1 MLGCR
6 PSTHMSWNRL
16 PKHLAAWLLA
26 TPFACTNLGCGGS
39 SNALGATPATPAT
52 AAPLQPAPSTANV
65 QHVSLA
71 EVGLD
76 ASKLDRNAD
85 PCDDFYRFACGSWLD
100 RTEIPKDKPQY
111 GTFNVI
117 LDRNEALLRDILE
130 AAVKAPGDD
139 PVRQQLGA
147 FYASCMDEAAVEQA
161 GTRALAPLFAIT
173 HKVQDDRSWLD
184 AIAHLQRVGVDVLFD
199 LGPMQDKKDATL
211 MIGQIGQ
218 GGLGLPDR
226 DYYLGTDERTLALR
240 TAYVAH
246 VEKLFKLSGRAPADA
261 KQAAADA
268 LAIETGIA
276 KSQKS
281 RVELRDEAGTYNRID
296 RAGLEKLAP
305 LAWGRYFE
313 LLGVPQLTAINTVSV
328 PYVEAFVPLWR
339 GFSKSAWRNYLDAR
353 ILDDAAPYLP
363 KAFVD
368 EAFEL
373 TRLLT
378 GQKEQRPR
386 WKRCISYADASVGEL
401 LAQPFVATA
410 FAGASKDAAEAMTD
424 GISEAFARNL
434 GPLDWMDAATKD
446 KAKAKLAAML
456 RLIGYPDRFRTYD
469 YAIDRKNF
477 AATKLAAQQFE
488 TSYQLGRI
496 GKPVD
501 KREWQMTP
509 QTVNAYYDPQL
520 NEMCFPA
527 GILQPPF
534 YDVKASVAVNL
545 GGMGMI
551 VGHELTH
558 GFDDQGAQYDGTG
571 NLSGWWPDSV
581 TQAFSQRTHC
591 VADYYGKYEVLPGL
605 KLNGELTLGENIA
618 DMGGVKLAFE
628 AYRAARAGAASV
640 QQAEGLSED
649 QQFFVAVGQ
658 AWCTKSSEEL
668 DRMRVT
674 VDPHSSPRLRV
685 LGALSSLPE
694 FGEAFHCPVGS
705 KMRPAQMC
713 KVW

>member
-1 MLGCR
+1 VQ
-6 PSTHMSWNRL
+6 
-16 PKHLAAWLLA
+16 
-26 TPFACTNLGCGGS
+26 
-39 SNALGATPATPAT
+39 
-52 AAPLQPAPSTANV
+52 AAPVAANV
-65 QHVSLA
+65 QNVSLA

-76 ASKLDRNAD
+76 AAKLDRGAD
-85 PCDDFYRFACGSWLD
+85 PCDDFYRFACGAWLD

-117 LDRNEALLRDILE
+117 FDRNEALLHDILE

-139 PVRQQLGA
+139 PVGQKLGA

-161 GTRALAPLFAIT
+161 GTRPLTPLFAIT
-173 HKVQDDRSWLD
+173 HAVQDDRSWLD
-184 AIAHLQRVGVDVLFD
+184 AIARLQRVGVDVLFEI
-199 LGPMQDKKDATL
+199 GPIQDKKDASQ

-240 TAYVAH
+240 NAYVAH
-246 VEKLFKLSGRAPADA
+246 VEKMFKLSGRSAADA
-261 KQAAADA
+261 KQAAADT

-276 KSQKS
+276 KTQKS

-313 LLGVPQLTAINTVSV
+313 LLGVPALTAINTVSV
-328 PYVEAFVPLWR
+328 PYVEGFVPLWR
-339 GFSKSAWRNYLDAR
+339 AFPKSAWRNYLDAR
-353 ILDDAAPYLP
+353 ILDEAAPYLS

-373 TRLLT
+373 TRKLT

-386 WKRCISYADASVGEL
+386 WKRCISYADASLGEL
-401 LAQPFVATA
+401 LAQPFVATT
-410 FAGASKDAAEAMTD
+410 FAGGSKTAAEGMTA
-424 GISEAFARNL
+424 GIAQAFARNL
-434 GPLDWMDAATKD
+434 GPLDWMDAATKE
-446 KAKAKLAAML
+446 KANAKLAAML
-456 RLIGYPDRFRTYD
+456 SLIGYPDRWRSYD

-534 YDVKASVAVNL
+534 YDVKASVGVNL

-571 NLSGWWPDSV
+571 NLSGWWPEAV
-581 TQAFSQRTHC
+581 TKAFSQRTHC

-640 QQAEGLSED
+640 QVAEGLTED

-685 LGALSSLPE
+685 LGALSNLPE
-694 FGEAFHCPVGS
+694 FGEAFHCALGS